1 MLYSLFSQFVSYRTT
16 YRHSVHMTPGV
27 ACSMQTF
34 LLHTAH
40 SCFTFRSALR
50 GQMWQRRFLG
60 GSLLLWLPS
69 TAVCTPC
76 MLARLIELLTSPCR
90 ALGFAERTA
99 FCSCPTA
106 T

>member
-1 MLYSLFSQFVSYRTT
+1 MLHSLLSQFVTFRIT
-16 YRHSVHMTPGV
+16 YRHSMHMTPDV

-40 SCFTFRSALR
+40 SYFTFRSALA
-50 GQMWQRRFLG
+50 WADVETTLSG

-76 MLARLIELLTSPCR
+76 MLARLIELLTSPRR

-99 FCSCPTA
+99 IYS
-106 T
+106 